1 MQAAVHA
8 VAVAAAVV
16 DCVAGADAG
25 SRMVVLVPVYAR
37 ASLPGSGT
45 ENQDP
50 AGTEA
55 WIPGRRAPG
64 P

>member
-25 SRMVVLVPVYAR
+25 SRMVVFQKSKTKIKLWSR
-37 ASLPGSGT
+37 F
-45 ENQDP
+45 N
-50 AGTEA
+50 
-55 WIPGRRAPG
+55 
-64 P
+64 